1 MLNNSWPWETTPYN
15 IESVTRKPAPK
26 SRKIFKA
33 VFLVKPRL
41 RSISFLAGL
50 MAVLMFVMPPI
61 SLAQQ
66 GNPVIT
72 KAITEGE
79 LNAKAQINTFSW
91 FALGYVGGP
100 ITVAVTAFYKPSPPA
115 GLLLG
120 KSPGYVEAYTK
131 AYKAKTRSL
140 RFKYATIGLIAVIT
154 TTVALYTAYDYGAY
168 GSWWWTS
175 W

>member
-1 MLNNSWPWETTPYN
+1 MLSNPWNEETTSHN
-15 IESVTRKPAPK
+15 IKGVTRKPAPDA
-26 SRKIFKA
+26 RKIFKT
-33 VFLVKPRL
+33 VFWAKIQLKY
-41 RSISFLAGL
+41 ISLLAGL
-50 MAVLMFVMPPI
+50 MAGLMFVMPSL

-66 GNPVIT
+66 GNPAIT
-72 KAITEGE
+72 KAIAEGE
-79 LNAKAQINTFSW
+79 LNANAQINTFSW

-100 ITVAVTAFYKPSPPA
+100 ITVAVATFYKPPPPA

-140 RFKYATIGLIAVIT
+140 RFKYATIGLIAGIT
-154 TTVALYTAYDYGAY
+154 TAIALYTAYDYGAY
-168 GSWWWTS
+168 GTWWWTS